1 MNETKLKLV
10 LDAADEYAEQRARSG
25 CRYYNKSTQ
34 AAFDKLKAALAAP
47 PVLDKHPS
55 EVATTDPKKNLGK
68 QIIAM
73 RYDVTHWVIEDMVTQ
88 TLVEAAG
95 DKAAGRPKLAAALE
109 KVAERLSQ
117 AAQALVPVIEICAS
131 HNKHLIVKESK

>member
-55 EVATTDPKKNLGK
+55 EVATTDPKQNLGG

-73 RYDVTHWVIEDMVTQ
+73 RYDVAHLVLEDMV
-88 TLVEAAG
+88 AATIAES
-95 DKAAGRPKLAAALE
+95 AADDLRDRPKLAAALWE
-109 KVAERLSQ
+109 VAEGLSQ
-117 AAQALVPVIEICAS
+117 AAQALIPVIEICAS